1 MVAGLRSTKPTSK
14 ASDNLGRLDLGHR
27 GAALL
32 KQSGAALTT
41 EDDLTDSAIAKEKRA
56 VGGASRTVADRGT
69 KAGVTSAKGAARGA
83 VSVGRVLSKTIRG
96 VATEIRGN
104 AGAGLAKGRL
114 AAPARG
120 GVVAAARRRAAAT
133 SGSATG
139 KAAAVAQVRSA
150 RAAAQATRQAIQ
162 AATFVGRLVASLLA
176 SLSSTPTLIVTV
188 TIAAVLAILLTFLAF
203 IPSIAKQSQDQG
215 SDLLTGGSFP
225 ITDDYPYKDAG
236 FTTMNPESGYYF
248 GNCTDFVW
256 WRINRDA
263 GITQQPWKLRW
274 ADLTPNGGNGGQ
286 WANPGN
292 LPGWTDTRAPVAGD
306 VISIHH
312 GGTLGASAADP
323 GHVGYIAAVDDSGGV
338 TIENYGNGH
347 YFITKTT
354 VSEIDQFIDNGWV
367 GVKHNPAGRV
377 GGTADGDANGDA
389 KAFAQQQLNDPA
401 QFQCLDSL
409 WIGESGWNPLAE
421 NSSSGAFGIPQAL
434 PGNKMASAGD
444 DWQTNPITQVKWGLD
459 YIRGK
464 YGTPCS
470 AWFQWQTRVPHW
482 Y

>member
-32 KQSGAALTT
+32 KQGGAALTA

-56 VGGASRTVADRGT
+56 VGAVSRTAANKGARA
-69 KAGVTSAKGAARGA
+69 AGASAKGA
-83 VSVGRVLSKTIRG
+83 GRVVRKTAKAALRG
-96 VATEIRGN
+96 FVNGRGRGEGLGRQAVAR
-104 AGAGLAKGRL
+104 
-114 AAPARG
+114 PVRG
-120 GVVAAARRRAAAT
+120 GVVAAAKRRTVAK
-133 SGSATG
+133 SASSPG
-139 KAAAVAQVRSA
+139 KAAAVAQVRGA

-188 TIAAVLAILLTFLAF
+188 TIAAVLAILLSFLAF

-389 KAFAQQQLNDPA
+389 KTFAQQQLNDPA

-421 NSSSGAFGIPQAL
+421 NTSSGAFGIPQAL

-444 DWQTNPITQVKWGLD
+444 DWQTNAITQVKWGLD
-459 YIRGK
+459 YIRDK

>member
-1 MVAGLRSTKPTSK
+1 MVNGLRSTTPTKKS
-14 ASDNLGRLDLGHR
+14 SDNLGRLDLGHR

-32 KQSGAALTT
+32 KQAGGALTT
-41 EDDLTDSAIAKEKRA
+41 EEDLTDSAIGKEKRA
-56 VGGASRTVADRGT
+56 VGAVSRTAAEQGA
-69 KAGVTSAKGAARGA
+69 KAGVASAKG
-83 VSVGRVLSKTIRG
+83 VGRVVEKTAKAALRG
-96 VATEIRGN
+96 FGGGRRGDGG
-104 AGAGLAKGRL
+104 AAAGLGKQRL
-114 AAPARG
+114 TAPVRG
-120 GVVAAARRRAAAT
+120 GVVAGAQRRAAAK
-133 SGSATG
+133 GAG
-139 KAAAVAQVRSA
+139 KAAAVAQVRGA
-150 RAAAQATRQAIQ
+150 RAAAEATRQAVQ
-162 AATFVGRLVASLLA
+162 AATFVGRLVASLVA

-188 TIAAVLAILLTFLAF
+188 TIAAVLAILLSFLAF
-203 IPSIAKQSQDQG
+203 IPSIAKQAEDQG
-215 SDLLTGGSFP
+215 SGLLTGGSFP

-236 FTTMNPESGYYF
+236 FTTMNPESGYFF

-256 WRINRDA
+256 WRMNRDA
-263 GITQQPWKLRW
+263 GITKQPWKLRW

-347 YFITKTT
+347 YFVTKTT

-377 GGTADGDANGDA
+377 GGTTDGDANGDA

-421 NSSSGAFGIPQAL
+421 NTSSGAFGIPQAL

-444 DWQTNPITQVKWGLD
+444 DWQTNAITQVKWGLD
-459 YIRGK
+459 YIRDK

-470 AWFQWQTRVPHW
+470 AWFQWQSRVPHW